1 MDVAV
6 LIFNLGVGLGV
17 LLVGAGLLL
26 LAIRLL
32 PLIAETHALVREARA
47 LVGTA
52 DPEIGPILQ
61 HAREVGANVEL
72 LSEDVAVKLDR
83 LTDLMNALQHTVES
97 AQVTARPQRASLGSV
112 ESWDRES
119 WDKQE

>member
-26 LAIRLL
+26 LSIRVL
-32 PLIAETHALVREARA
+32 PLVGETQALVRDARA
-47 LVGTA
+47 LLDA
-52 DPEIGPILQ
+52 AEPEIGPILQ

-83 LTDLMNALQHTVES
+83 LTDLMNALQHTLDTV
-97 AQVTARPQRASLGSV
+97 QVTAAPPRPPLGPV
-112 ESWDRES
+112 ESWER
-119 WDKQE
+119 

>member
-1 MDVAV
+1 MDLAV
-6 LIFNLGVGLGV
+6 VIFNVGVGLGL

-32 PLIAETHALVREARA
+32 PLIRETQALVREARA
-47 LVGTA
+47 VVDTA
-52 DPEIGPILQ
+52 DPEIGPILR

-83 LTDLMNALQHTVES
+83 LTDLMNSLQHTLDTVE
-97 AQVTARPQRASLGSV
+97 VTATPQRPTYGSV
-112 ESWDRES
+112 ESWDT
-119 WDKQE
+119 QE

>member
-6 LIFNLGVGLGV
+6 LIFNVGVGLGV

-26 LAIRLL
+26 LAIRVL
-32 PLIAETHALVREARA
+32 PLIRETQTLVREARA
-47 LVGTA
+47 VVDTA
-52 DPEIGPILQ
+52 DPEIGPILR

-83 LTDLMNALQHTVES
+83 LTDLMNALQQSVDS
-97 AQVTARPQRASLGSV
+97 AQVTAAPHRQPLGSV

-119 WDKQE
+119 WDTQE

>member
-1 MDVAV
+1 MAMDVAV
-6 LIFNLGVGLGV
+6 LIFNVGVGLGV

-32 PLIAETHALVREARA
+32 PLIRETQALVREARA
-47 LVGTA
+47 LVDAA
-52 DPEIGPILQ
+52 DPEIGPILR

-83 LTDLMNALQHTVES
+83 LTDLMNSLQHTVET
-97 AQVTARPQRASLGSV
+97 AQVTAAPQRSRLGPV
-112 ESWDRES
+112 ESWDR
-119 WDKQE
+119 